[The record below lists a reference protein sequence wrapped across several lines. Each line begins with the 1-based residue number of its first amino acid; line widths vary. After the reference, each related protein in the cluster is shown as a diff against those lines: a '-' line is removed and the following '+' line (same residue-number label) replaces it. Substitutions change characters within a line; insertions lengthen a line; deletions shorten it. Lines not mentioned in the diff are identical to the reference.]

1 MIGGLFAVV
10 FHEFVYKKVSETIKE
25 SEEAEGFLDN
35 NEEEEQHQIMYGK
48 QEEWSQ
54 WWIEQASHKVW
65 MCVYCIDIDH

>member
-1 MIGGLFAVV
+1 VIGGLVAVV

-48 QEEWSQ
+48 QEE
-54 WWIEQASHKVW
+54 
-65 MCVYCIDIDH
+65 